1 MTQAPKRLKD
11 SGGAFAAALTD
22 YVDAPLPPLS
32 AQVVRSAR
40 RASPKPFF
48 FVAIPL
54 AVGAALV
61 VLLAFRAT
69 PPATV
74 LFASAD
80 AQLRDG
86 AGALDRTSWNTA
98 HFDSLSSGSGLA
110 LVAQGDHRLVLLA
123 AGTVEQAGTDRL
135 RLRNGTLG
143 VATKSAIVVEA
154 GDRVVRLS
162 KGSAEI
168 ASSPFSVRALDGE
181 VALELPGEVVRLE
194 ANQAWPSGASA
205 SLTRPFLAATSS
217 AVHVE
222 ANGPVSI
229 DEVLVGA
236 PPLDV
241 PLAPGVHLA
250 RSNGVSVSF
259 ETPSTTTLV
268 IPSADRLLDEARATS
283 DLDEALRLLARLASS
298 PNAELALY
306 ERARRQLEAGR
317 LDGAL
322 TDLITLRD
330 RFPVGALA
338 AEASLSRVEVLIAL
352 GRDEALTEASA
363 FLDRFPDSER
373 RAEVLILRAELAR
386 RANQPAAATV
396 DLEAAATDP
405 RWADEAHWRQCFVA
419 ANQDRAVA
427 TYLRLHP
434 SGAHAAEARAALGAN
449 R

>member
-40 RASPKPFF
+40 PTSPKPFF

-54 AVGAALV
+54 AVAAALV
-61 VLLAFRAT
+61 ILLAFRGT
-69 PPATV
+69 PPASV

-86 AGALDRTSWNTA
+86 SSALDRTSWSAA

-110 LVAQGDHRLVLLA
+110 IVAQADHRFVLLA

-143 VATKSAIVVEA
+143 VATKRTIVIEA

-181 VALELPGEVVRLE
+181 VALELPGEIVRLE
-194 ANQAWPSGASA
+194 ANQAWPSGAA
-205 SLTRPFLAATSS
+205 ESLTRPFLAATSS
-217 AVHVE
+217 ALHVE
-222 ANGPVSI
+222 ANGPVTI
-229 DEVLVGA
+229 DEVLIGS
-236 PPLDV
+236 PPLDL
-241 PLAPGVHLA
+241 PLGAGSHRA
-250 RSNGVSVSF
+250 SASGVSVQF
-259 ETPSTTTLV
+259 ETPATKTLV
-268 IPSADRLLDEARATS
+268 IPSPDRLLDEARRTS
-283 DLDEALRLLARLASS
+283 ELEVALRLLARLTES

-322 TDLITLRD
+322 ADLVALRD
-330 RFPVGALA
+330 RFPSGALV
-338 AEASLSRVEVLIAL
+338 AEAALSRVEVLIAL
-352 GRDEALTEASA
+352 HRDDALTEASA
-363 FLDRFPDSER
+363 FLERFPESER
-373 RAEVLILRAELAR
+373 RAEVLILRAELWR
-386 RANQPAAATV
+386 RANRLAEASADLDAAAI
-396 DLEAAATDP
+396 DP

-419 ANQDRAVA
+419 QNQERAVT

-434 SGAHAAEARAALGAN
+434 DGAHAAEARAALGAN